1 LWHCGLFHKGENL
14 MIHSLQ
20 LRLAKGLVAAFS
32 ASLLLAACGGGGND
46 ASSNTVADDPTAS
59 ASPDRE
65 DALIRGCGPI
75 ATRQWMASLQIGS
88 SHICGASLVA
98 DGWLLTAAHCVT
110 NAQGNLDRPA
120 NSYRVCVGVQRLS
133 DCNGG
138 NVAGVTEIRVHPN
151 WRGAVGNA
159 NNGDLALLRV
169 NGGAFANNAKVA
181 LASDASH
188 TPGDGGT
195 AIIRGWGRTDSDGPP
210 ATLTDELLGLTQT
223 LTSSGC
229 PAGHVCAVATATQ
242 GVCNGDSGGPL
253 RAQGGDGT
261 WRQVGITSYVS
272 TRQQGACAAAGPDG
286 YTRVA
291 SYADWIQGNTGAAL

>member
-1 LWHCGLFHKGENL
+1 
-14 MIHSLQ
+14 MTHSLK
-20 LRLAKGLVAAFS
+20 LRLTQGLVAASS
-32 ASLLLAACGGGGND
+32 ALLLLAACGGGGD
-46 ASSNTVADDPTAS
+46 TSSAAADPATA
-59 ASPDRE
+59 DRE
-65 DALIRGCGPI
+65 DALIRGGAPI

-110 NAQGNLDRPA
+110 NAQGILDRPA

-133 DCNGG
+133 DCGGG

-151 WRGAVGNA
+151 WRGAVGDA
-159 NNGDLALLRV
+159 NNGDLALLRI
-169 NGGAFANNAKVA
+169 NGSFPNNAKVA
-181 LASDASH
+181 LASEPSH
-188 TPGDGGT
+188 TPGDGGA

-210 ATLTDELLGLTQT
+210 STLTNELLGLTQSI
-223 LTSSGC
+223 TSSQC

-253 RAQGGDGT
+253 RAQGADGT

-272 TRQQGACAAAGPDG
+272 TRQQGACTGAGPDG
-286 YTRVA
+286 YTRVGN
-291 SYADWIQGNTGAAL
+291 YFDWIQSNAGVGL

>member
-1 LWHCGLFHKGENL
+1 MYL
-14 MIHSLQ
+14 MIHSHKV
-20 LRLAKGLVAAFS
+20 RLIPGVVSVFS
-32 ASLLLAACGGGGND
+32 AALLLAACGGGDG
-46 ASSNTVADDPTAS
+46 AQSTSGTDDPAVS
-59 ASPDRE
+59 AGNDRE
-65 DALIRGCGPI
+65 DALIRGGRPI
-75 ATRQWMASLQIGS
+75 ATRQWMASLQVGS

-110 NAQGNLDRPA
+110 DGAGNLDRPA
-120 NSYRVCVGVQRLS
+120 SNYRVCVGVQRLS
-133 DCNGG
+133 DCGGG

-151 WRGAVGNA
+151 WRGSVGNG
-159 NNGDLALLRV
+159 NNGDVALLRV
-169 NGGAFANNAKVA
+169 NGAFANNAKVA
-181 LASDASH
+181 LASDPSH
-188 TPGDGGT
+188 TPGDGGA

-210 ATLTDELLGLTQT
+210 ATLTNELLGLTQT

-253 RAQGGDGT
+253 RAQGADGT

-291 SYADWIQGNTGAAL
+291 TYFNWIQSNTGVGL

>member
-1 LWHCGLFHKGENL
+1 
-14 MIHSLQ
+14 MTHSLKT
-20 LRLAKGLVAAFS
+20 RLIPGLAAAVS
-32 ASLLLAACGGGGND
+32 ASLLLAACGGGDD
-46 ASSNTVADDPTAS
+46 ARSTTGADDPA
-59 ASPDRE
+59 AVAGNNDRE
-65 DALIRGCGPI
+65 DALIRGGGPI

-110 NAQGNLDRPA
+110 NAQGILDRPA
-120 NSYRVCVGVQRLS
+120 SSYRVCVGVQRLS
-133 DCNGG
+133 DCNGS
-138 NVAGVTEIRVHPN
+138 NVAGVAEIRVHPN

-159 NNGDLALLRV
+159 NNGDLALLRI
-169 NGGAFANNAKVA
+169 NGAFVNNAKVA
-181 LASDASH
+181 LASEPSH
-188 TPGDGGT
+188 TPGDGGS

-210 ATLTDELLGLTQT
+210 STLTNELLGLTQT
-223 LTSSGC
+223 ITSSQC

-253 RAQGGDGT
+253 RAQGADGQ

-272 TRQQGACAAAGPDG
+272 TRQQGACTGAGPDG

-291 SYADWIQGNTGAAL
+291 NYFDWIQGNAGVGL

>member
-1 LWHCGLFHKGENL
+1 
-14 MIHSLQ
+14 MIHSLK
-20 LRLAKGLVAAFS
+20 LRLAKGLAAAFS

-46 ASSNTVADDPTAS
+46 ASSATSADDPAVS
-59 ASPDRE
+59 AGSDRE
-65 DALIRGCGPI
+65 DALIRGGAPI

-110 NAQGNLDRPA
+110 NAQGNVDRPA
-120 NSYRVCVGVQRLS
+120 STYRVCVGVQRLS
-133 DCNGG
+133 DCGGG
-138 NVAGVTEIRVHPN
+138 NVAGVTEIRIHPN
-151 WRGAVGNA
+151 WRGSVGNG
-159 NNGDLALLRV
+159 NNGDVALLRI
-169 NGGAFANNAKVA
+169 NGSFPNNAKVA
-181 LASDASH
+181 LASDPSH
-188 TPGDGGT
+188 TPGNGGT
-195 AIIRGWGRTDSDGPP
+195 AIIRGWGRTDSNGPP
-210 ATLTDELLGLTQT
+210 ATLTNELLGLTQT
-223 LTSSGC
+223 LTSGGC

-253 RAQGGDGT
+253 RAQGTDGT

-291 SYADWIQGNTGAAL
+291 TYANWIRDNAGVGL